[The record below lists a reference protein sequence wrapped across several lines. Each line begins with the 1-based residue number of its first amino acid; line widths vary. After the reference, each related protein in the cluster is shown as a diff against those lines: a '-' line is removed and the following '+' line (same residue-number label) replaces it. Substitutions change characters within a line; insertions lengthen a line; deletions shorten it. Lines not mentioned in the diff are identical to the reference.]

1 MSGSKRRSKVKA
13 LFAFSP
19 RKDFLRL
26 LAQHGEVPLPPYIK
40 RSPGQHSQDQERYQT
55 VYARRAGAVAAPTAG
70 LHFTPELLPRLEQA
84 GIQLCFIT
92 LHVGLG
98 TFQPIRVE
106 EVETHTMGVESYEID
121 PETAGLINTAKAAGR
136 KIIAVG
142 TTTTRALEASARG
155 DGLVQSGL
163 NQTDIFMY
171 PGYQFRVVDGL
182 ITNFHLPR
190 STLLLLVSAFAGREC
205 VLNAYAEAVQQRYRF
220 YSYGDAMLI
229 V

>member
-1 MSGSKRRSKVKA
+1 M
-13 LFAFSP
+13 
-19 RKDFLRL
+19 
-26 LAQHGEVPLPPYIK
+26 
-40 RSPGQHSQDQERYQT
+40 RYET
-55 VYARRAGAVAAPTAG
+55 VYARQPGAVAAPTAG
-70 LHFTPELLPRLEQA
+70 LHFTPELLPRLEHA

-98 TFQPIRVE
+98 TFQPIRME
-106 EVETHTMGVESYEID
+106 EIEAHVMGVESYEID

-142 TTTTRALEASARG
+142 TTTTRALEASAQG
-155 DGLVQSGL
+155 DGRVQDGP

-171 PGYQFRVVDGL
+171 PGYQFRVIDGL

-190 STLLLLVSAFAGREC
+190 STLLLLVSAFAGRERM
-205 VLNAYAEAVQQRYRF
+205 LNVYAEAVKQRYRF

-229 V
+229 C